1 MKKELIDQLFRIDTQ
16 VSRPGTNNE
25 PSTGLGL
32 IITKEFV
39 DRHGGRI
46 WVDSE
51 VDNGST
57 FNFTLPCK

>member
-57 FNFTLPCK
+57 CNFTLPCK